1 MLIRYELILKIHVLS
16 LYHTHTRTQIPEDI
30 SEIMA
35 KVLLTHNIPPVQQ
48 MRLLTRLRLAKNFGT
63 LDHRVKCVLV
73 RLQAISVLG

>member
-1 MLIRYELILKIHVLS
+1 
-16 LYHTHTRTQIPEDI
+16 
-30 SEIMA
+30 MA
-35 KVLLTHNIPPVQQ
+35 KVLLTHSIPPVQQ